1 MQRRELRAAKEK
13 ELKGKYLSNVDIRV
27 LLEELQTEGDG
38 NEAALLSKSREEL
51 EAELERRRNRPN
63 LTTNRNNVTTHE
75 PS

>member
-1 MQRRELRAAKEK
+1 MQRCEIRAGNEKGLKEK
-13 ELKGKYLSNVDIRV
+13 SLINVDIRV